1 MTTIRQETFWDREQ
15 RVRLVDTPIARAT
28 DPESSHRAAAEIT
41 ASGRRQQQ
49 IAMVINMVRKF
60 PGMTS
65 MELAGMTGED
75 RYVIA
80 RRLPEAVT
88 AGAVVKG
95 IQRPCSVTG
104 KLALTWYVVDPE
116 LRSAA

>member
-1 MTTIRQETFWDREQ
+1 MTLIRQETFWDRD
-15 RVRLVDTPIARAT
+15 RIRLVETPIARAN

-88 AGAVVKG
+88 AGAIVKG
-95 IQRPCSVTG
+95 QQRACSVTG
-104 KLALTWYVVDPE
+104 KLALTWWAVDPGMK
-116 LRSAA
+116 AAA

>member
-15 RVRLVDTPIARAT
+15 RVRLVETPIARAN

-49 IAMVINMVRKF
+49 IAQTIDVVRRF
-60 PGMTS
+60 PGRTS
-65 MELAGMTGED
+65 LELSELTGIC
-75 RYVIA
+75 RFVLA

-88 AGAVVKG
+88 AGAIVKG

-104 KLALTWYVVDPE
+104 KLALTWWPAD
-116 LRSAA
+116 LGAKAA

>member
-1 MTTIRQETFWDREQ
+1 MTLIRQETHWDRDC
-15 RVRLVDTPIARAT
+15 RLRLVETPIARST
-28 DPESSHRAAAEIT
+28 DPESSHRAANEIT

-80 RRLPEAVT
+80 RRLPEALT

-104 KLALTWYVVDPE
+104 KLALTWWPVDHHE
-116 LRSAA
+116 KVAA

>member
-15 RVRLVDTPIARAT
+15 HLRLVETPIARSS
-28 DPESSHRAAAEIT
+28 DPESSHRAANEIT

-49 IAMVINMVRKF
+49 IAMVIDMVRKF

-75 RYVIA
+75 RYVLA

-88 AGAVVKG
+88 AGAIAKG
-95 IQRPCSVTG
+95 QQRPCSVTG
-104 KLALTWYVVDPE
+104 KLALTWWPVDPGMKV
-116 LRSAA
+116 AA

>member
-1 MTTIRQETFWDREQ
+1 MTTIRQEVFWDREQ
-15 RVRLVDTPIARAT
+15 HLRLVETPIARAT

-41 ASGRRQQQ
+41 ASRRRQQQ
-49 IAMVINMVRKF
+49 IAMVINMVRKL

-75 RYVIA
+75 TYVIA

-88 AGAVVKG
+88 AGAIVKG

-104 KLALTWYVVDPE
+104 KLALTWWPVDPGMKV
-116 LRSAA
+116 AA

>member
-1 MTTIRQETFWDREQ
+1 MTTIRQEVFWDREQ
-15 RVRLVDTPIARAT
+15 SLRLVETPIARSS

-49 IAMVINMVRKF
+49 ITMVINMVRKF

-80 RRLPEAVT
+80 RRLPEAAT
-88 AGAVVKG
+88 AGAVCKG
-95 IQRPCSVTG
+95 QQRSCAVTS
-104 KLALTWYVVDPE
+104 KLALTWWPVDPGMK
-116 LRSAA
+116 AAA